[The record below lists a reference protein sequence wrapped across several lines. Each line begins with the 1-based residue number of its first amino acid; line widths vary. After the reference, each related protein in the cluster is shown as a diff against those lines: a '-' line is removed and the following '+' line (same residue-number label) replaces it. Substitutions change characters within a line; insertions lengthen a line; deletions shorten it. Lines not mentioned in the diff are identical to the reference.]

1 MSLPARADVDS
12 EYRYDPSRIF
22 ETPADWE
29 DAHEALQDHLADLRE
44 RAERPLEDVEDL
56 RDLLAATE
64 EAYRRKQRIQC
75 YASLVADVS
84 TDDDD
89 ASDRERAVRDLDGA
103 FDPAVAAV
111 RRRLAETDDDHLD
124 DLVAGLDGYALYA
137 ENLREQAQRVL
148 DPEVEDAV
156 AALEPAT
163 QAPDRALT
171 AVVSEDLRP
180 GPVERPDGTTV
191 DLTYGNHR
199 SELSH
204 RDREYRQ
211 RVYEAF
217 HDAFER
223 HEHAVATAYAEKL
236 DALATVAELRGYD
249 SLRDRDLRGSYP
261 RSGLELSLPEPVHD
275 AMLAGVRDTLEPY
288 HRSLRIRRER
298 LGVDTLRPYDTAVP
312 ITEADPEVGYDEARE
327 LIVEAMAP
335 LGDAYAERVEEL
347 LIERRVDVY
356 PTQDKRT
363 DIPAK
368 CPATA
373 TDGPFVLANF
383 REDVRT
389 TFYVAH
395 ELGHGMNFEALREGP
410 IRYATNSQAISEV
423 PSILHELLLAEAM
436 LDRGGDL
443 ASAARNRLLECVGG
457 NLYGAGMGAAFTHRT
472 ATIAEE
478 GGEVTAERARETYR
492 DLASEFRAPVEYPD
506 DPGRHWFAHARR
518 GAYNS
523 YQYVLGAVGA
533 LVVRDRLRDGK
544 LSPAE
549 YRQFLADTGREQ
561 PVALFERL
569 GCDVTSPGA
578 YERAAETFDG
588 YVDEVADGP

>member
-1 MSLPARADVDS
+1 MSLPARTDVDP

-29 DAHEALQDHLADLRE
+29 RAHGTLQDHLQDLQE

-64 EAYRRKQRIQC
+64 EAHRRKQRVQC
-75 YASLVADVS
+75 YASLVVDVA

-89 ASDRERAVRDLDGA
+89 AADRERKVRDLDGA

-124 DLVAGLDGYALYA
+124 DLVPALDGYALYA
-137 ENLREQAQRVL
+137 ENLREQAERVL
-148 DPEVEDAV
+148 EPEVEDAV
-156 AALEPAT
+156 AALAPAT
-163 QAPDRALT
+163 HAPGRVVT
-171 AVVSEDLRP
+171 AVVSEDLRA
-180 GPVERPDGTTV
+180 GPVERPDGSTV
-191 DLTYGNHR
+191 ELTYGNHR

-204 RDREYRQ
+204 RDRGYRQ

-223 HEHAVATAYAEKL
+223 HEHAVATAYAEQL
-236 DALATVAELRGYD
+236 DALATLADLRGYD

-261 RSGLELSLPEPVHD
+261 DSGLELSLSESVHD
-275 AMLAGVRDTLEPY
+275 AMLAGVQENLDPY
-288 HRSLRIRRER
+288 HRSLELRRER

-312 ITEADPEVGYDEARE
+312 ITDADPHVEYDEARE
-327 LIVEAMAP
+327 LVVEAMAP
-335 LGDAYAERVEEL
+335 LGDAYADRVAEL
-347 LIERRVDVY
+347 LAERRVDVY

-373 TDGPFVLANF
+373 ADGPFVLANF
-383 REDVRT
+383 RKDVRT

-410 IRYATNSQAISEV
+410 ARYATNSQAISEV

-443 ASAARNRLLECVGG
+443 ASAARNRLLEFVGG
-457 NLYGAGMGAAFTHRT
+457 NLYGAGKGAAFTHRT
-472 ATIAEE
+472 ASIAEE
-478 GGEVTAERARETYR
+478 GGEVTAERAREVYR
-492 DLASEFRAPVEYPD
+492 ELASEFQAPVEYPD

-523 YQYVLGAVGA
+523 YQYVLGATGA
-533 LVVRDRLRDGK
+533 LVVRDRLRDGS
-544 LSPAE
+544 LSPEE

-561 PVALFERL
+561 PTALFERL
-569 GCDVTSPGA
+569 GCDVTSAAA
-578 YERAAETFDG
+578 YERAAEAFDG
-588 YVDEVADGP
+588 YVDEVAR